1 MSKKKKVPVK
11 VIGVPDDRAICDVAQ
26 FFIASANAGHT
37 LIASVRF
44 LMERGYSD
52 EAISEG
58 CRYAVKMMCDY
69 HRLPKET
76 DGNND
81 KKTTKKIK

>member
-1 MSKKKKVPVK
+1 MGKKNKFPVEL
-11 VIGVPDDRAICDVAQ
+11 IGTPDDRAICDAAQ

-37 LIASVRF
+37 LVASVRF
-44 LMERGYSD
+44 LVERGYSD

-58 CRYAVKMMCDY
+58 CKYAVEMICDY
-69 HRLPKET
+69 LHIPKET
-76 DGNND
+76 ESNND